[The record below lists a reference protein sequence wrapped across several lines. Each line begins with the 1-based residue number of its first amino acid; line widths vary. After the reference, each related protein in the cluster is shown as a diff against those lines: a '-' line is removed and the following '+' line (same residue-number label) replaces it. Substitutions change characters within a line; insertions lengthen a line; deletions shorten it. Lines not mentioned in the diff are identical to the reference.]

1 MTTTPSLHILATT
14 MNEEEGRYLTQ
25 ALADSAMLHITDG
38 PLTAIEPQIL
48 AQTVILLPF
57 IHPHIGRAELAA
69 MPALKLIATRSTGY
83 DHIDLAAAQK
93 RGIVVANVP
102 GYGET
107 AVAEHTFA
115 LLLTLSRK
123 IVQACE
129 RTRQGNYTLE
139 GLRGFDLYGKTL
151 GVVGAGAIGL
161 HVVRIAR
168 GFGMEV
174 IAYDVMQNRLLSEV
188 LGFSY
193 VSLDELLAR
202 SDIVSLH
209 APALPSTYHLINRD
223 TLAKMKRGAL
233 LMNTA
238 RGSLVD
244 TEALTQALE
253 TGQLGGAGLDVLEG
267 EEFLLREEELLH
279 ENGAEKQLKMVLY
292 QHRLQRYNTVVI
304 TPHIAFNS
312 REALRR
318 ILDTTIENVRA
329 FLQGQPHNQVPPP
342 QPLKA
347 H

>member
-38 PLTAIEPQIL
+38 PLAEIEPQIL
-48 AQTVILLPF
+48 AQTAILLPF
-57 IHPHIGRAELAA
+57 IHPYIGRAELAA

-83 DHIDLAAAQK
+83 DHIDLAAAQE

-253 TGQLGGAGLDVLEG
+253 TGQLGGAGLDALEG

-329 FLQGQPHNQVPPP
+329 FLQGQPLNQVPLP